1 MKEKKEP
8 PAPVDA
14 DLFRQALDG
23 VIPLAPSNRTTTRL
37 SPPPPSPLAHPVHKP
52 EPAQIQDTLSDHG
65 ASDTPL
71 TEFLRDG
78 MSRMTLRKLR
88 RGQFPLQDRLDL
100 HGLTSD
106 EARKL
111 LLEFLRDATQ
121 HGLRHVCVIHGKG
134 WQAGG
139 GEGILKIRVRHWL
152 TQCAEVLAFCE
163 APPNAGGGG
172 AVLVL
177 LKSGI

>member
-8 PAPVDA
+8 PVPQDSE
-14 DLFRQALDG
+14 LFRQAVDG
-23 VIPLAPSNRTTTRL
+23 VVPLTPSNRITPPE
-37 SPPPPSPLAHPVHKP
+37 SPRRIPIHSTEPPLPIA
-52 EPAQIQDTLSDHG
+52 DTLSDHG
-65 ASDTPL
+65 AGDTPL

-78 MSRMTLRKLR
+78 ISRMTLRKLR
-88 RGQFPLQDRLDL
+88 RGQFPLQDSLDL
-100 HGLTSD
+100 HGLNSD

-134 WQAGG
+134 WHADG
-139 GEGILKIRVRHWL
+139 GEGVLKPRVRHWL

-177 LKSGI
+177 LKNV